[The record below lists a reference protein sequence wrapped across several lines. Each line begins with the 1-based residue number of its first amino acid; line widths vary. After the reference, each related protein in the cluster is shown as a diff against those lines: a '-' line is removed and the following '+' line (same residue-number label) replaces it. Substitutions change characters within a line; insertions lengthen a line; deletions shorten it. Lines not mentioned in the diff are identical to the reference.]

1 MFFRYGLSVLSV
13 AISLAATYLLQPY
26 VFRTPLFF
34 LSIMLVTWVG
44 GTGPGL
50 LAVCLSTLSIYFIL
64 NPEGAAATRF
74 HAVPNL
80 VAFLV
85 SALLVGSWSTARR
98 RAEDGLR
105 RARDELEANV
115 QERTAELSRSN
126 EQLQIEITERERA
139 HAEREQLLIRE
150 QAAHAE
156 AVAAQDR
163 FRDLVN
169 SVEGI
174 VWEADAETFLFSF
187 VSEQAERVL
196 GYPTERWLNEPTF
209 WKDHLHPEDRDRA
222 IDFCMHATAEKRN
235 HDFEYRMIAADGRVV
250 WLQDIVTV
258 VVDGD
263 RATNLRG
270 VMVDITK
277 RRRAEEALREQA
289 DLLDLT
295 HDTVFARDMNGMITY
310 WNRGAEE
317 LYGWTGAEAVGQVS
331 HHLTRTIF
339 PAPLEKINE
348 ELLGAGRWEGELIHT
363 KRDGTQ
369 VVVASRWSL
378 QRDEVG
384 NAVAVLETNNDITER
399 KRAERALRESEEQ
412 WRAVFENN
420 PTMYFMV
427 DAAGTVLSVNPFGAE
442 KLGYT
447 VSELVGSPVL
457 NVFYE
462 ADRQAV
468 QGNVANCFEQL
479 GRAMNWEARKVRKD
493 GTVLWVRET
502 ARAVLLK
509 NRPVALVAC
518 EDITER
524 KHAEEELAKTE
535 QRLSTVIASAPI
547 ILFVLDRSGVFT
559 LSEGR
564 GLDDLGLKP
573 GQVVGQSAFDIYR
586 DAPQV
591 LSAVRRALA
600 GESMTEVV
608 EVNEL
613 VFETH
618 YIPVFDEGG
627 QVAGVNGVAINITE
641 RKRAEEALQKTQVEL
656 AHVTRVTTMG
666 ELTSSIT
673 HEVNQPLAAVVTNG
687 NAAVRWLAVDPPNL
701 EEARECL
708 RRIIRDGNRAGEVI
722 TRIRSL
728 VRKSSPAKTRLDLNE
743 TIRQVLAIIDPEARR
758 QRVLVRSELAADLP
772 PVRGD
777 RVQLQ
782 QVILNL
788 MMNGIEA
795 MKEVTDRPRELLIR
809 SRPDEANQLL
819 VAVQDSGIGLDQQSV
834 ERVFEA
840 FYTTKTDGMG
850 MGLSISRSIIEAHGG
865 RLWASANSGNGATFQ
880 FTLLSE
886 LKVGERPGAS
896 LAKAAGDSR

>member
-1 MFFRYGLSVLSV
+1 MSNADFGARLKRSKFLSYGLSVLSV

-34 LSIMLVTWVG
+34 LTIMVVTWVG

-64 NPEGAAATRF
+64 NPDGAGATRF

-80 VAFLV
+80 VAFLI

-126 EQLQIEITERERA
+126 EQLQIEIAERERA

-156 AVAAQDR
+156 AVAAKNR

-174 VWEADAETFLFSF
+174 VWEADAETFVFSF
-187 VSEQAERVL
+187 VSEQAERIL
-196 GYPTERWLNEPTF
+196 GYPTERWLNEPSF
-209 WKDHLHPEDRDRA
+209 WKDHLHPDHRDWA
-222 IDFCMHATAEKRN
+222 VDYCLHATAEKRD
-235 HDFEYRMIAADGRVV
+235 HDFEYRMIAVDGRSV
-250 WLQDIVTV
+250 WLRDIVTV
-258 VVDGD
+258 VIEDDQV
-263 RATNLRG
+263 AKLRG
-270 VMVDITK
+270 VKV
-277 RRRAEEALREQA
+277 
-289 DLLDLT
+289 
-295 HDTVFARDMNGMITY
+295 
-310 WNRGAEE
+310 
-317 LYGWTGAEAVGQVS
+317 
-331 HHLTRTIF
+331 
-339 PAPLEKINE
+339 
-348 ELLGAGRWEGELIHT
+348 
-363 KRDGTQ
+363 
-369 VVVASRWSL
+369 
-378 QRDEVG
+378 
-384 NAVAVLETNNDITER
+384 DITER
-399 KRAERALRESEEQ
+399 KRAEEALRESEEQ
-412 WRAVFENN
+412 WRAVFESN

-427 DAAGTVLSVNPFGAE
+427 DADGTILSVNPFGAE

-462 ADRQAV
+462 AERQTV
-468 QGNVANCFEQL
+468 QGNVANCFELL

-493 GTVLWVRET
+493 GTLLWVRET

-509 NRPVALVAC
+509 NRPIVLVAC

-524 KHAEEELAKTE
+524 KRAEEELGKTE
-535 QRLSTVIASAPI
+535 QRLSTVIANAPI
-547 ILFVLDRSGVFT
+547 ILFALDRSGLFT

-564 GLDDLGLKP
+564 GLDVLGLKP
-573 GQVVGQSAFDIYR
+573 GQVVGQSVFDMYR
-586 DAPQV
+586 DAPDV

-600 GESMTEVV
+600 GEAMTAVV
-608 EVNEL
+608 EVNDL

-627 QVAGVNGVAINITE
+627 QVVGVNGVANNITE
-641 RKRAEEALQKTQVEL
+641 RKRAEEALQKAQAEL
-656 AHVTRVTTMG
+656 SHVTRVTTMG
-666 ELTSSIT
+666 ELTSSIA
-673 HEVNQPLAAVVTNG
+673 HEVNQPLTAIVTNG
-687 NAAVRWLAVDPPNL
+687 NACLRWLASEPPNL
-701 EEARECL
+701 DEARESVG
-708 RRIIRDGNRAGEVI
+708 RIIREGHRAGEVI

-728 VRKSSPAKTRLDLNE
+728 VKKSTPEKARLNINDLIREVVALVHPELLRK
-743 TIRQVLAIIDPEARR
+743 QVLLRT
-758 QRVLVRSELAADLP
+758 ELATDLP
-772 PVRGD
+772 SVLGD

-782 QVILNL
+782 QVLLNL
-788 MMNGIEA
+788 SLNGIEA
-795 MKEVTDRPRELLIR
+795 MSAVTDRPRKLLIR
-809 SRPDEANQLL
+809 SQRHGLECVL
-819 VAVQDSGIGLDQQSV
+819 VTVQDSGVGI
-834 ERVFEA
+834 EA
-840 FYTTKTDGMG
+840 QNFAQLFDAFFTTKADGMG

-886 LKVGERPGAS
+886 LKVGERPRAS